1 MTFRE
6 YIKNIGE
13 KNIAEIC
20 NVSVHAVRSWYY
32 GTRQPTVKQAKKIMM
47 VTNQALTWEDFYGS
61 VEKYNLNQREK
72 NL

>member
-1 MTFRE
+1 MKFRE
-6 YIKNIGE
+6 YIKNRGKE
-13 KNIAEIC
+13 NIAEIC
-20 NVSVHAVRSWYY
+20 GVSVHAVRSWYY

-61 VEKYNLNQREK
+61 VEEHNLNQLEK

>member
-6 YIKNIGE
+6 YIKNRGE